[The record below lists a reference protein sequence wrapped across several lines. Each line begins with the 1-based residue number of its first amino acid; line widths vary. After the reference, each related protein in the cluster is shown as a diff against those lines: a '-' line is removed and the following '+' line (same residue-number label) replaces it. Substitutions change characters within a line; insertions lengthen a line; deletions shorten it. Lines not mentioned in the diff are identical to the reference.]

1 MKTLNKI
8 IRFLVY
14 VLPAI
19 LFFSYYPIIA
29 LGNNETMNFELSLP
43 ILWLVVFDGCFVLW
57 VVMKKCFGEVLRD
70 VKKGWQWLVFP
81 LVASLSVLWSLN
93 VMRGVL
99 TCGILWLVV
108 LAIYGMM
115 KMKKEIYAERVFYY
129 VFLKMFF
136 VSALVICGW
145 CWLQCAMDV
154 LGVPRECTLLCPGC
168 VSQMFGFPHPNGFAI
183 EPQFMGNLLLA
194 PAIIAA
200 WLIITGK
207 HNSKNSERK
216 SSRGCIFHNGSGGL
230 VRKFQFPHSSVT
242 VVKNTSGSDFLC
254 SKFLLLCFFVI
265 AVTLFLTFSR
275 GAIYAFVVGMIFMS
289 AFMLTRKRRQRK
301 DVAKRLGIT
310 WGIVILSFVFTLN
323 LQGVFAEL
331 GPTNETYGGA
341 VAKVINHLSLGV
353 IDVRGGSSDVENS
366 VENFEEGKTEAVF
379 DGYVEESTNVR
390 LGLTKNAF
398 KIWLKDAKTVLVGV
412 GLGGAG
418 QAMYDAGLTG
428 SPKEIIQNEYAS
440 LLAETGI
447 LGVLCLA
454 WLIVLIIRKIVKNE
468 MGGMLLSL
476 LVAYGVS
483 LLFFSGLANA
493 LQIYLMP
500 TALFMMSDAGVFLNT
515 KKKIDAVKKI
525 KRVDI

>member
-8 IRFLVY
+8 IRALVCI
-14 VLPAI
+14 LPAV

-43 ILWLVVFDGCFVLW
+43 ILWLVVFDGCFGLW
-57 VVMKKCFGEVLRD
+57 VVMRKCFGEILCD
-70 VKKGWQWLVFP
+70 IKKGWWWLVFP
-81 LVASLSVLWSLN
+81 VAVSLSVVWSLN
-93 VMRGVL
+93 VTRGVL

-136 VSALVICGW
+136 VSTLVICGW
-145 CWLQCAMDV
+145 CWLQCVMDM
-154 LGVPRECTLLCPGC
+154 LGVSRECTLLCPGC

-194 PAIIAA
+194 PAIVMAMILVGPGAHILSRAA
-200 WLIITGK
+200 SGRPVATGDRR
-207 HNSKNSERK
+207 SPSRCRAPEALRKNNEHHPLK
-216 SSRGCIFHNGSGGL
+216 SY
-230 VRKFQFPHSSVT
+230 
-242 VVKNTSGSDFLC
+242 
-254 SKFLLLCFFVI
+254 LLFFAIV
-265 AVTLFLTFSR
+265 ATLFLTFSR
-275 GAIYAFVVGMIFMS
+275 GAIYAFGVAMIFMS
-289 AFMLTRKRRQRK
+289 AFVLVGKRRRRK

-310 WGIVILSFVFTLN
+310 WGVVILSFVFTLN
-323 LQGVFAEL
+323 LQGIFAEF

-341 VAKVINHLSLGV
+341 IVKVINHLSLGI
-353 IDVRGGSSDVENS
+353 IDMRGESGDVENP
-366 VENFEEGKTEAVF
+366 VENFEGGKTEAVF

-398 KIWLKDAKTVLVGV
+398 KVWLTDAKTMLIGV

-440 LLAETGI
+440 LLAETGLVGI
-447 LGVLCLA
+447 LCLG
-454 WLIVLIIRKIVKNE
+454 WLIILIIRKIMKNKE
-468 MGGMLLSL
+468 NGMLLSL

-500 TALFMMSDAGVFLNT
+500 AVLLMMDDSDVFLST
-515 KKKIDAVKKI
+515 KKKIGVAKKI
-525 KRVDI
+525 KRADI